1 MISHDNLLTVA
12 QVARRLQVHEITVR
26 RHIKAGRLKALRVG
40 RGLRVR
46 GEDLE
51 ALIAPVK
58 TTGFRLPYPWPP
70 SEEDKRRRTEII
82 ERMLAT
88 RARMKPLGISA
99 AELIREGR
107 DELERRREPGR
118 RLGG

>member
-1 MISHDNLLTVA
+1 MLTVS

-26 RHIKAGRLKALRVG
+26 RYIKAGRLKAVRVG

-46 GEDLE
+46 EEDLK
-51 ALIAPVK
+51 AFIAPVMSNA
-58 TTGFRLPYPWPP
+58 GFRLPYPWPP
-70 SEEDKRRRTEII
+70 SDEEKARRAAII
-82 ERMLAT
+82 ERMLAA
-88 RARMKPLGISA
+88 RARMRPLGIST

-118 RLGG
+118 RLGS

>member
-1 MISHDNLLTVA
+1 MLTVS

-26 RHIKAGRLKALRVG
+26 RYIKAGRLKAVRVG

-46 GEDLE
+46 EEDLE
-51 ALIAPVK
+51 AFIAPVR
-58 TTGFRLPYPWPP
+58 TSAGFRLPYPWPP
-70 SEEDKRRRTEII
+70 SEEEKAHRAAII
-82 ERMLAT
+82 ERMLAA
-88 RARMKPLGISA
+88 RARMRPLGISTA
-99 AELIREGR
+99 DLIREGR

>member
-1 MISHDNLLTVA
+1 MTIRDNLLTVA

-26 RHIKAGRLKALRVG
+26 RYIKAGRLKALRVG

-70 SEEDKRRRTEII
+70 SEQEKTRRTGII
-82 ERMLAT
+82 ERMLAM
-88 RARMKPLGISA
+88 RARMKPLGMNT

-107 DELERRREPGR
+107 DELERRHEAGR

>member
-26 RHIKAGRLKALRVG
+26 RHIKAGRLKAVRVG

-51 ALIAPVK
+51 AFIAPVK
-58 TTGFRLPYPWPP
+58 ATGFRLPYPWPP
-70 SEEDKRRRTEII
+70 SEEEKTRRTEII
-82 ERMLAT
+82 ERMLAA
-88 RARMKPLGISA
+88 RARMKPLGMST

-107 DELERRREPGR
+107 DELERRHEPGR
-118 RLGG
+118 RLGR